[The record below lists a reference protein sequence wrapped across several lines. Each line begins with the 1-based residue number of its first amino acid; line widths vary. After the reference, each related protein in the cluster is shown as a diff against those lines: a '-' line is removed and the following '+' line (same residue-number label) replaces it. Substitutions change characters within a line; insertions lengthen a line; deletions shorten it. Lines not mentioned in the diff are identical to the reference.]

1 MSDNNEQIA
10 LLYVQKQEQFALEI
24 IRKNVNL
31 EVQHSLLINKYKEL
45 EKLYQD
51 SQNSVSNQNE
61 ILNQAAETIKDL
73 TEKNNKYEKLKTD
86 YNIINNENVNLKNE
100 NYSLNNRIN
109 DLSKEIDRQNIEMK
123 ALFDENE
130 DMKKIQPKKEKKKKV
145 LLSECSVEEDNNT
158 F

>member
-31 EVQHSLLINKYKEL
+31 EVQHSLLLDKYKEL

-51 SQNSVSNQNE
+51 SQSNISNQNE

-73 TEKNNKYEKLKTD
+73 TEKNIKYEKLKTD
-86 YNIINNENVNLKNE
+86 YNVINNENVNLKNK
-100 NYSLNNRIN
+100 ID
-109 DLSKEIDRQNIEMK
+109 DLTKEINRQNNEMK
-123 ALFDENE
+123 SIFDENE
-130 DMKKIQPKKEKKKKV
+130 EMRKKLPKKRTRSKSEKI
-145 LLSECSVEEDNNT
+145 LLKENNNILEDENT

>member
-31 EVQHSLLINKYKEL
+31 EVQHSLLLDKYKEL

-51 SQNSVSNQNE
+51 SQSNISNQNE

-73 TEKNNKYEKLKTD
+73 TEKNIKYEKLKTD
-86 YNIINNENVNLKNE
+86 YNIINNENVNLKNK
-100 NYSLNNRIN
+100 ID
-109 DLSKEIDRQNIEMK
+109 DLTKEINRQNNEMK
-123 ALFDENE
+123 SIFDENE
-130 DMKKIQPKKEKKKKV
+130 EMRKKLPKKRTRSKSEKI
-145 LLSECSVEEDNNT
+145 LLQENNNILKDENT

>member
-10 LLYVQKQEQFALEI
+10 LLYVQKQEQLVLDI

-31 EVQHSLLINKYKEL
+31 EVQHSLLLDKYKEL

-51 SQNSVSNQNE
+51 SQNNVSNQNE
-61 ILNQAAETIKDL
+61 ILNQAAESIKDL

-86 YNIINNENVNLKNE
+86 YNIINNENVNLKNK
-100 NYSLNNRIN
+100 ID
-109 DLSKEIDRQNIEMK
+109 DLTKEINRQNNEMK
-123 ALFDENE
+123 SIFDENE
-130 DMKKIQPKKEKKKKV
+130 EMRKKLPKKKTKSKSEKI
-145 LLSECSVEEDNNT
+145 LLKENNNILKDENT

>member
-1 MSDNNEQIA
+1 MSDNNEQMA

-31 EVQHSLLINKYKEL
+31 EVQHSLLLDKYKEL

-51 SQNSVSNQNE
+51 SQSNISNQNE

-86 YNIINNENVNLKNE
+86 YNVINNENVNLKNK
-100 NYSLNNRIN
+100 ID
-109 DLSKEIDRQNIEMK
+109 DLTKEIDRQNNEMK
-123 ALFDENE
+123 SIFDENE
-130 DMKKIQPKKEKKKKV
+130 EMRKKLPKKRTRSKSEKI
-145 LLSECSVEEDNNT
+145 LLQENNNILKDENT

>member
-31 EVQHSLLINKYKEL
+31 EVQHSLLLDKYKEL

-51 SQNSVSNQNE
+51 SQSNISNQNE

-73 TEKNNKYEKLKTD
+73 TEKNIKYEKLKTD
-86 YNIINNENVNLKNE
+86 YNIINNENVNLKNK
-100 NYSLNNRIN
+100 ID
-109 DLSKEIDRQNIEMK
+109 DLTKKLIDKIMK
-123 ALFDENE
+123 
-130 DMKKIQPKKEKKKKV
+130 
-145 LLSECSVEEDNNT
+145 
-158 F
+158 

>member
-31 EVQHSLLINKYKEL
+31 EVQHSLLLDKYKEL

-51 SQNSVSNQNE
+51 SQSNISNQNE

-86 YNIINNENVNLKNE
+86 YNVINNENVNLKNK
-100 NYSLNNRIN
+100 ID
-109 DLSKEIDRQNIEMK
+109 DLTKEINRQNNEMK
-123 ALFDENE
+123 SIFDENE
-130 DMKKIQPKKEKKKKV
+130 EMRKKLPKKRTRSKSEKILFKETNNI
-145 LLSECSVEEDNNT
+145 LEDENT

>member
-31 EVQHSLLINKYKEL
+31 EVQHSLLLDKYKEL

-51 SQNSVSNQNE
+51 SQSNISNQNE

-86 YNIINNENVNLKNE
+86 YNVINNENVNLKNK
-100 NYSLNNRIN
+100 ID
-109 DLSKEIDRQNIEMK
+109 DLTKEINRQNNEMK
-123 ALFDENE
+123 SIFDENE
-130 DMKKIQPKKEKKKKV
+130 EMRKKLPKKRTRSKSEKI
-145 LLSECSVEEDNNT
+145 LLKENNNILEDENT

>member
-31 EVQHSLLINKYKEL
+31 EVQHSLLLDKYKEL

-51 SQNSVSNQNE
+51 SQSNISNQNE

-86 YNIINNENVNLKNE
+86 YNVINNENVNLKNK
-100 NYSLNNRIN
+100 ID
-109 DLSKEIDRQNIEMK
+109 DLTKEINRQNNEMK
-123 ALFDENE
+123 SIFDENE
-130 DMKKIQPKKEKKKKV
+130 EMRKKLPKKRTRSNSEKI
-145 LLSECSVEEDNNT
+145 LLKENNNILEDENT